1 MPDPHADAVRAA
13 AIHKQLSPPAVV
25 GMSPSWQEPGIRRS
39 RPLPYALTVREA
51 IVDGAIHFRFAAEG
65 EQAEGK
71 QAAVFHVPD
80 RTDLAQAP
88 RRFIVEPAYAL
99 NGGRS
104 VPTGAT
110 ISGCLARMG
119 FTGTS
124 WGTGTIRNC
133 CPGWSGAQ
141 LRPR

>member
-99 NGGRS
+99 DGGR
-104 VPTGAT
+104 
-110 ISGCLARMG
+110 
-119 FTGTS
+119 
-124 WGTGTIRNC
+124 
-133 CPGWSGAQ
+133 
-141 LRPR
+141 